1 MVGVVRGQRV
11 NNLNS
16 FAIAINERDVERG
29 DLLPNIFFTKTTEVL
44 YFIRKTLQLT
54 TYEEALDAISKER
67 LTTSAY
73 YTIGGTFDKGGCV
86 VERSSGEVH
95 NTTCL
100 GPKGAD
106 PWFIV

>member
-1 MVGVVRGQRV
+1 M
-11 NNLNS
+11 
-16 FAIAINERDVERG
+16 
-29 DLLPNIFFTKTTEVL
+29 FFTKTTEVL

-54 TYEEALDAISKER
+54 NYEEALDAIMKER

-95 NTTCL
+95 NQTCL

-106 PWFIV
+106 PWFIVQTNYDRNLVDPSQDFRRYPVEAKIKALGQ